1 MKLFYNPSFTGDAYV
16 DFKKAPVLFDA
27 KIVNTAGLCGIIRL
41 HAGIRSNVK
50 DYGTRFVDYYA
61 AMKKYMAKNPK
72 NVMAQSFK
80 IDPLNTAKK
89 CLEWRDALA
98 AAGWTKSAP
107 VPTERMKVLCG
118 VEEFFDDKSAG
129 QELLELVKQ
138 VQDGCPLPELEI
150 IVPPYYEDFC
160 PAEVSLLKALI
171 ERGVSFSVDESET
184 QGNNI
189 SKVLSVLEGK
199 KRVALDPN
207 DDSFEIWNFA
217 ERDEAIKYLS
227 LLGAQDFDVWI
238 NADNKEFDNWQ
249 KLEGKKTSGSRI
261 LGVPQTAQLLNIALT
276 IFERP
281 LNVYNIVEWL
291 NASPNPLSSGFR
303 NKLAKAICDSGGYYN
318 ESCKACID
326 KQIADYPD
334 SKERIEN
341 FLPDINAPYFEET
354 DIEVAAVKAFVK
366 KLRAWCAQ
374 KIAMNAKGDPAIDQL
389 GFVIN
394 QADTL
399 LLLLEEMED
408 DVIPYSS
415 IEAMSSIVLHDVP
428 MEQYAAQAG
437 CKNIVGSHSDFCD
450 SSDKTIWSDFYQSGN
465 TGKLTYSFLSPD
477 EKEAFQKSFDLWDPL
492 KERECLRKLLL
503 TPFTKTKKKLVLVTI
518 DKIGSAPAP
527 KSPVYIQLEKYF
539 ADKKEPKDFSK
550 NLLAPFVK
558 QKALDASLCKAIKKI
573 DNRMESDQEFIEI
586 KNADC
591 IKDNW
596 PACQSPTSLESLIP
610 HPLDYALDKI
620 VSFGAN
626 AAYQLNDLSTTE
638 GKAAH
643 KVIQILFSPKE
654 GKKNSGSPAYIQTQ
668 IDEHFDEVFE
678 EAVQS
683 EAAILLVK
691 DNKLEL
697 QQFKERLRKSLEG
710 LLKGIKENNL
720 HVVECE
726 KFIGYQT
733 EKKSGKVIRHGFV
746 GKMDAQGFVDM
757 LLEDPDGNLYIF
769 DFKWSTSDRYAQK
782 LKENKSVQLA
792 LYKELVEKETKRK
805 VKAVAYYLLP
815 LAQFASTAYLKGEMD
830 FNHVLANSDR
840 ASKDI
845 IAEIQNS
852 YEYRKDEILSGK
864 LEENA
869 GWEEPDISYEQKRDD
884 LGLLPMDYYEDS
896 KTHKRYKSGPY
907 EQIAVIKGRK

>member
-41 HAGIRSNVK
+41 HAGIRSDVK

-61 AMKKYMAKNPK
+61 AMKKFMEKKPK
-72 NVMAQSFK
+72 NILAQSFK

-98 AAGWTKSAP
+98 AAGWTKAAP
-107 VPTERMKVLCG
+107 APTERIKAFCG
-118 VEEFFDDKSAG
+118 VEEFFADKSAG
-129 QELLELVKQ
+129 QELLELVEQ
-138 VQDGCPLPELEI
+138 VQDGCPLPKLEI

-160 PAEVSLLKALI
+160 PAEVRLLKALI
-171 ERGVSFSVDESET
+171 ERGVSFCVDESEP

-227 LLGAQDFDVWI
+227 LLDANDFDVWI

-261 LGVPQTAQLLNIALT
+261 LGIPQTAQLLNIALT

-291 NASPNPLSSGFR
+291 NASPNPLSHGFR
-303 NKLAKAICDSGGYYN
+303 NELAKAICDSGGYYN
-318 ESCKACID
+318 QSCKACID
-326 KQIADYPD
+326 QQIADYPD

-399 LLLLEEMED
+399 LLLLEKMGD
-408 DVIPYSS
+408 GAIPYSS

-450 SSDKTIWSDFYQSGN
+450 AADRTIWCDFYQNGN
-465 TGKLTYSFLSPD
+465 AGKLTYSFLSPD

-492 KERECLRKLLL
+492 KEREFLRKLLL
-503 TPFTKTKKKLVLVTI
+503 TPFAKTKKKLALVTI

-539 ADKKEPKDFSK
+539 ADKKDPKDFSK

-558 QKALDASLCKAIKKI
+558 QKTIDDSLYKAVKKI
-573 DNRMESDQEFIEI
+573 DNRMESDQEFVEI

-596 PACQSPTSLESLIP
+596 PDYQSSTSLESLIP
-610 HPLDYALDKI
+610 HPLDYALDKF
-620 VSFGAN
+620 VAFGAN
-626 AAYQLNDLSTTE
+626 ASCQLNDLSTTK

-654 GKKNSGSPAYIQTQ
+654 GKKNSGTPAYIQTQ
-668 IDEHFDEVFE
+668 VDEHFDEVFE
-678 EAVQS
+678 QTVQS

-697 QQFKERLRKSLEG
+697 QQFKKQLRRSLEG
-710 LLKGIKENNL
+710 LLKGMKENNL

-726 KFIGYQT
+726 KHIGCLT
-733 EKKSGKVIRHGFV
+733 EEKTGKVIKHGGV
-746 GKMDAQGFVDM
+746 GKLDIKGFVDM

-792 LYKELVEKETKRK
+792 LYKALVERETKRK
-805 VKAVAYYLLP
+805 VKVIAYYLLP
-815 LAQFASTAYLKGEMD
+815 LAQFLSIGYLKGSIK
-830 FNHVLANSDR
+830 FNHILTESGRVD
-840 ASKDI
+840 KDI

-852 YEYRKDEILSGK
+852 YKYRKDEILSGR
-864 LEENA
+864 LEENTD
-869 GWEEPDISYEQKRDD
+869 WEDSDVSYEQKIDD
-884 LGLLPMDYYEDS
+884 LGLLPMDYFEDK
-896 KTHKRYKSGPY
+896 KTHKRYKSGAY
-907 EQIAVIKGRK
+907 DQVAVIKGRK